1 MIIASMQEYLQTDWL
16 RRVQYMSY
24 CTLNIALCELPKIV
38 EGRLVD
44 FFLIS
49 EITKIFII
57 TKLQ

>member
-1 MIIASMQEYLQTDWL
+1 MQEYLQTDWL